1 MMSMSTLVRGLL
13 AYQIGRA
20 PSSIAARDGLD
31 ALGVTPLGL
40 VQVALEV
47 EELAGIRVA
56 PEKLEGLRTVDELIA
71 FFASA
76 VERKRRWE
84 KRLRAA

>member
-1 MMSMSTLVRGLL
+1 
-13 AYQIGRA
+13 
-20 PSSIAARDGLD
+20 LD